1 MSKKTKRVPKRGA
14 VWHLSAEEATLSH
27 KPRYNG
33 FACGH
38 GAHGDAKYNRARANR
53 AWKRDMQKGPH
64 GPFFVSSEIQLET
77 MPLVCE
83 WFYLAEVPLPA
94 SYLRGVLARTSSMA
108 SLPVR
113 CSILSSNIRSVFQKA
128 SISLSSASWGMAGA

>member
-1 MSKKTKRVPKRGA
+1 MSRKTKRVPKRGA
-14 VWHLSAEEATLSH
+14 VWHLSAEEATLAK

-64 GPFFVSSEIQLET
+64 GPVVVSSKICLPET
-77 MPLVCE
+77 TRLVSE
-83 WFYLAEVPLPA
+83 WLCLIEVP
-94 SYLRGVLARTSSMA
+94 SFVYE
-108 SLPVR
+108 
-113 CSILSSNIRSVFQKA
+113 
-128 SISLSSASWGMAGA
+128 